1 MKRRVFRLAAMADL
15 HCKVASGG
23 SFKEIF
29 SHIGEDSDALVL
41 CGDLIDCGLPE
52 EAEIL
57 LKELSDLLRK
67 IPVVAVFGNH
77 EFECGKI
84 DVVRKIF
91 TDGGITILD
100 GDACEIDGVG
110 FAGVKGFCGGFGERV
125 LEPWG
130 ESIIKQFVRQAIDE
144 ALKLEI
150 GIRLSAVEDRS
161 TRCFAALRTDRCDG
175 RRRAAG
181 NFSIPRLQ
189 PARRTP
195 EPLPRDCSDSRSC
208 PSRQSRGTDK
218 QRGASL
224 QRRDEIAR
232 KRGSDAPALSHSR
245 VACESKNVDYGR
257 LYARYRSKGYS
268 LAELFAGKYTRNVVA
283 TPT

>member
-67 IPVVAVFGNH
+67 IPVVGVFGNH

-84 DVVRKIF
+84 DLVRKIF
-91 TDGGITILD
+91 ADGGITILD

-144 ALKLEI
+144 ALKLE
-150 GIRLSAVEDRS
+150 SALAR
-161 TRCFAALRTDRCDG
+161 LRTDQRVALLHYAPI
-175 RRRAAG
+175 AATVVG
-181 NFSIPRLQ
+181 EPPEIFPFLGCK

-195 EPLPRDCSDSRSC
+195 EPLSRDCSDSRSC
-208 PSRQSRGTDK
+208 TSRQSRGTDK

-257 LYARYRSKGYS
+257 LCARY
-268 LAELFAGKYTRNVVA
+268 
-283 TPT
+283 

>member
-15 HCKVASGG
+15 HCQVASGG

-144 ALKLEI
+144 ALKLE
-150 GIRLSAVEDRS
+150 SALAR
-161 TRCFAALRTDRCDG
+161 LRTDQRVALLHYAPI
-175 RRRAAG
+175 AATVVG
-181 NFSIPRLQ
+181 EPPEIFPFLGCSRLE
-189 PARRTP
+189 
-195 EPLPRDCSDSRSC
+195 EPLNRYPVTAVIH
-208 PSRQSRGTDK
+208 GH
-218 QRGASL
+218 AH
-224 QRRDEIAR
+224 
-232 KRGSDAPALSHSR
+232 RGSP
-245 VACESKNVDYGR
+245 EGR
-257 LYARYRSKGYS
+257 
-268 LAELFAGKYTRNVVA
+268 TRNGAPVYNVA
-283 TPT
+283 MRLLESAAQTRRPYRILELPVSQRTSITAAYAPDIDQKAIR